1 MKTKLNPTLAG
12 TFVLGA
18 LALMVTALLTL
29 HSCNIFSKTGRFVA
43 YFNESVQGLSVGS
56 AVKLRGVQV
65 GRVVSVQVQFDSQ
78 TRSSQVVVVAEL
90 NQNVV
95 NDKAGHLIKLT
106 DRVTL
111 QRLIEEGLRAK
122 IDLAGITGLQFVELD
137 FLNPQLLPPQR
148 SDNQSD
154 YPTMPTLPSGMS
166 ELTANLSK
174 IVNNLNKIDFT
185 GISQNLNA
193 LLTNASQ
200 KVSALDLKQMVA
212 TVTAA
217 AATIETLAGSAE
229 ARSAFANLN
238 KTTTELQGLLAK
250 LNTQVEPVSAELLQ
264 SLHSFQE
271 AADGVQKLVGPESG
285 LSEEAVSALRQL
297 TGTAESLQ
305 ELADFLERNPNAF
318 ITGKK
323 LPDKQ
328 P

>member
-1 MKTKLNPTLAG
+1 MKNKLNPMLAG

-18 LALMVTALLTL
+18 LVLMVTALLTL
-29 HSCNIFSKTGRFVA
+29 RSCNVFSKTGRFVA

-95 NDKAGHLIKLT
+95 NDEAGHSIKLT
-106 DRVTL
+106 DRATL
-111 QRLIEEGLRAK
+111 QRLIEQGLRAK

-137 FLNPQLLPPQR
+137 FLNPQLSPPQR
-148 SDNQSD
+148 SDHQSD

-200 KVSALDLKQMVA
+200 KVSTLDLKQMVA

-217 AATIETLAGSAE
+217 AASIETLAGSDE
-229 ARSAFANLN
+229 ARNAFVNLN
-238 KTTTELQGLLAK
+238 KTTTELQRLFAK
-250 LNTQVEPVSAELLQ
+250 LNTQVEPVSAELLR

-285 LSEEAVSALRQL
+285 LSEEAVRALRQL

-305 ELADFLERNPNAF
+305 ELADFMERNPNAF